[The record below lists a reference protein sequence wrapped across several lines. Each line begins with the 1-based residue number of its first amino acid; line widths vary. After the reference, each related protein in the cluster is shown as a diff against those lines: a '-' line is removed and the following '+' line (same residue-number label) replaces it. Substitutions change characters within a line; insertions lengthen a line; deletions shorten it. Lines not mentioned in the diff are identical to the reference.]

1 MFNMCIDALKRPSYY
16 PQNITVSN
24 MILELLKYVMEERKL
39 GAKPG
44 TAPDWKVLGQGLDFS
59 P

>member
-1 MFNMCIDALKRPSYY
+1 MLHPEYHV
-16 PQNITVSN
+16 TVSN
-24 MILELLKYVMEERKL
+24 MILELLKYVMKERKL
-39 GAKPG
+39 DAKPG